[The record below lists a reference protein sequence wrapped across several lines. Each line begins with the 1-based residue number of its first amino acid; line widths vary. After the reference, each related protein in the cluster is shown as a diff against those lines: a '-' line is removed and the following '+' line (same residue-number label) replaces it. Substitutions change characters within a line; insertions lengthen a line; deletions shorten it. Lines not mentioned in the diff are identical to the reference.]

1 MAKKIF
7 RVFLWIIG
15 IFNIWIKLFM
25 KVDAFT
31 SSVIHLISYG
41 TLGLYAIYT
50 GYSSKELH
58 VKVLGISLVILAALD
73 FLL

>member
-1 MAKKIF
+1 MPKKIF
-7 RVFLWIIG
+7 HVSLWIIV

-31 SSVIHLISYG
+31 SSVIHLISYS

-58 VKVLGISLVILAALD
+58 VKVLGISLIILAALD